1 VILTGFD
8 SIILTVMPFYKS
20 RHYPK
25 CNKEI
30 LNEPTSGS
38 FINITLPF
46 VGDPGPG
53 TIFYSSLINSL

>member
-8 SIILTVMPFYKS
+8 SIILILIPFYKS
-20 RHYPK
+20 KLYPK
-25 CNKEI
+25 YDKEI
-30 LNEPTSGS
+30 LDEPTSGS

-46 VGDPGPG
+46 PGDPGPG